1 MRGMQ
6 VVDTFGIMVNPER
19 KIPENIVELTGIT
32 DAMVQ
37 DAPKEEEALRKFM
50 EFCGENP
57 VLVAHNARFDTAFV
71 RNVCQ
76 RHNIDFSFATLDT
89 LILCKA
95 MLPNMSRHKLDG
107 VAKALKLGKF
117 DHHRATDDAQ
127 MLAKIYKELV
137 SRLIQTKKAA
147 LLSDL
152 NTKTQEIDVKKLKS
166 YHQIILVRNNI
177 GLKNLYKLIS
187 YGHIECFYRKPL
199 IPKSVLMQHREGLIF
214 GSACEAG
221 ELFRAMVE
229 EKSHEE
235 LVKLAKFYDYLE
247 IQPVGNN
254 AFMIRNGTAP
264 NVEALRDYNRRI
276 VALGDELGIPV
287 CATCDVHFMDKED
300 AIYREILQAGQG
312 YDDAKFQ
319 PPLYLRTTEEM
330 LEEFAYLGEEKAY
343 EIVVTNTNA
352 VADQI
357 EKIQPFPNGTFT
369 PTIDGA
375 EEDLVNI
382 TTTKAKEIYGDPMPE
397 LVEKRLNRE
406 LSSIIKHGFSV
417 AVYHR
422 PEAGMGQRGAR
433 LSGRL
438 PWFRRL
444 VLCGIHGRY
453 LRGKSP
459 CAPLCLA
466 PSASTANLSQT
477 AASAPALTCRQRTV
491 RTAGRR

>member
-1 MRGMQ
+1 
-6 VVDTFGIMVNPER
+6 MVNPER

-229 EKSHEE
+229 EKPHEE

-247 IQPVGNN
+247 IQPVGN
-254 AFMIRNGTAP
+254 
-264 NVEALRDYNRRI
+264 RRFTGL
-276 VALGDELGIPV
+276 A
-287 CATCDVHFMDKED
+287 
-300 AIYREILQAGQG
+300 
-312 YDDAKFQ
+312 
-319 PPLYLRTTEEM
+319 
-330 LEEFAYLGEEKAY
+330 
-343 EIVVTNTNA
+343 
-352 VADQI
+352 ADF
-357 EKIQPFPNGTFT
+357 E
-369 PTIDGA
+369 
-375 EEDLVNI
+375 
-382 TTTKAKEIYGDPMPE
+382 
-397 LVEKRLNRE
+397 
-406 LSSIIKHGFSV
+406 
-417 AVYHR
+417 
-422 PEAGMGQRGAR
+422 
-433 LSGRL
+433 
-438 PWFRRL
+438 
-444 VLCGIHGRY
+444 
-453 LRGKSP
+453 
-459 CAPLCLA
+459 
-466 PSASTANLSQT
+466 
-477 AASAPALTCRQRTV
+477 
-491 RTAGRR
+491 